1 MITGKKINVFIMCML
16 VVAVIFTGLIV
27 LIPKT
32 PGEAAQSAQ
41 PEYAGNV
48 FDKDRITEIDIKV
61 DETQWQKM
69 LDSAQEEYISCDLT
83 INGSTISTVGI
94 RPKGNSSLATVARSD
109 SDRFSFK
116 FEFDHYIDGQT
127 FMGLDKMVINNV
139 QSDATYM
146 KDYLSYDLMTYI
158 GVKTPL
164 FAYADVTVNGKDW
177 GLYVAVE
184 AIEEAFAQRNYGSA
198 YGRIYKPESMEMGAG
213 MGGGIGAGGGRN
225 GGTAGNW
232 GERQAPPEIDN
243 AAPDNTLPDKADL
256 NNAERDNTAP
266 NTEQDKAGPNNT
278 TPNNAE
284 PDNAGQDSAAQGNG
298 GNGTANRNSTNK
310 GQFRQQNGGGGG
322 MGGFGGNGPSG
333 GTDLKYTDDNIS
345 SYSNIFDNEVFKG
358 SKDDYD
364 RVIAAIKNLNSGT
377 ELDKY
382 IDVDSTL
389 RYLAA
394 STVLVNMDS
403 YFSSMKHNYY
413 LYEEGGKLTM
423 LPWDYNLAFGGFQMN
438 SAQAAVNLP
447 IDTPVSGIEMS
458 ERPMV
463 AKLLEVDEYRE
474 KYHEYLKQIVDEYF
488 QSGKF
493 QQTIDKVDLLISESV
508 KNDATAFYTQEQYTK
523 AVQTLKEFGR
533 LRALSISGQLDGSI
547 PSTSETQKDAS
558 DKLIDAAS
566 INLSTMGSQGGG
578 GMGGGRVQPGNQPS
592 ANGQA
597 GEQQNEMQ
605 LPPGE
610 NETQDDFQPPD
621 GMQPPDGF
629 EPPDGGGPPGNMQG
643 LDRPGEVNQG
653 RNGMQP
659 GGFGMAGPAGMQQSG
674 GGLAV
679 GSNLAILAGSV
690 VFLAAGLVFAMRFK
704 RNKYF

>member
-1 MITGKKINVFIMCML
+1 MITGKKINVFIMSML

-32 PGEAAQSAQ
+32 PGEGVQPAQ

-48 FDKDRITEIDIKV
+48 FNKDRITEIDIKV

-164 FAYADVTVNGKDW
+164 FVYADVMVNGKDW

-184 AIEEAFAQRNYGSA
+184 AIEEAFAQRNYGSD
-198 YGRIYKPESMEMGAG
+198 YGRLYKPESMEMGAG
-213 MGGGIGAGGGRN
+213 MGAGGGRN
-225 GGTAGNW
+225 GGNDGNW
-232 GERQAPPEIDN
+232 GARQAPPGINN
-243 AAPDNTLPDKADL
+243 AAP
-256 NNAERDNTAP
+256 NN
-266 NTEQDKAGPNNT
+266 AGPNN
-278 TPNNAE
+278 
-284 PDNAGQDSAAQGNG
+284 G
-298 GNGTANRNSTNK
+298 GNSTSNRNSSTSK
-310 GQFRQQNGGGGG
+310 GQFRQQNGGGVG

-333 GTDLKYTDDNIS
+333 GTDLKYTDDSIS

-358 SKDDYD
+358 SKDDYS

-377 ELDKY
+377 QLDKY

-403 YFSSMKHNYY
+403 YFSGMKHNYY
-413 LYEEGGKLTM
+413 LYEEDGKLTM

-438 SAQAAVNLP
+438 SAEAAVNLP
-447 IDTPVSGIEMS
+447 IDTPVSGIKMS

-508 KNDATAFYTQEQYTK
+508 KNDATAFYTQEQYAK

-533 LRALSISGQLDGSI
+533 LRALSIAGQLDGSI

-558 DKLIDAAS
+558 DKLIDTAS

-578 GMGGGRVQPGNQPS
+578 GMGGGRGQPGNQLS
-592 ANGQA
+592 ANSPA

-605 LPPGE
+605 SPPGE
-610 NETQDDFQPPD
+610 NGTQDDFQPPDGMQLPD

-629 EPPDGGGPPGNMQG
+629 EPPDGAGPPGNMQV
-643 LDRPGEVNQG
+643 LERPGEDNQG
-653 RNGMQP
+653 RNGM
-659 GGFGMAGPAGMQQSG
+659 
-674 GGLAV
+674 AV

-690 VFLAAGLVFAMRFK
+690 VFLVAGLIFAVRFK

>member
-1 MITGKKINVFIMCML
+1 MITGKRINVFIICML

-32 PGEAAQSAQ
+32 SGEGVLPAQ
-41 PEYAGNV
+41 PEYADNV
-48 FDKDRITEIDIKV
+48 FNKNRITEIDIKV

-69 LDSAQEEYISCDLT
+69 LDSAQEEEYISCDLT

-109 SDRFSFK
+109 SDRYSFK
-116 FEFDHYIDGQT
+116 FEFDHYIKGQT
-127 FMGLDKMVINNV
+127 YMGLDKMVINNV

-184 AIEEAFAQRNYGSA
+184 AIEEAFAQRNYGSD
-198 YGRIYKPESMEMGAG
+198 YGMLYKPESMEMGAG
-213 MGGGIGAGGGRN
+213 AGGGMGAGGGRN
-225 GGTAGNW
+225 GGNAGNE
-232 GERQAPPEIDN
+232 GERQAQPGQN
-243 AAPDNTLPDKADL
+243 NVSQDNTMPD
-256 NNAERDNTAP
+256 TVAP
-266 NTEQDKAGPNNT
+266 NNSGQQNKA
-278 TPNNAE
+278 AR
-284 PDNAGQDSAAQGNG
+284 DNG
-298 GNGTANRNSTNK
+298 GNATDGNGKDQATVTDKTADTDKTAATDKSNSGVNN
-310 GQFRQQNGGGGG
+310 GQLRQPNGGRGG
-322 MGGFGGNGPSG
+322 MGGFGRNGPSG

-345 SYSNIFDNEVFKG
+345 SYSSIFDNEVFKS
-358 SKDDYD
+358 SKEDYK
-364 RVIAAIKNLNSGT
+364 RVITALKNLNSGT

-382 IDVDSTL
+382 IDVDATL

-394 STVLVNMDS
+394 STLLVNMDS
-403 YFSSMKHNYY
+403 YFSGMKHNYY
-413 LYEEGGKLTM
+413 LYEEDGKLTM

-474 KYHEYLKQIVDEYF
+474 KYHEYLKQLVDEYF

-493 QQTIDKVDLLISESV
+493 QQTVDRANLLISDYV
-508 KNDATAFYTQEQYTK
+508 KNDATAFYTHEQYSK
-523 AVQTLKEFGR
+523 AVQAIKEFGR
-533 LRALSISGQLDGSI
+533 LRALSIEGQLDGSI
-547 PSTSETQKDAS
+547 PSMTETQKAAA
-558 DKLIDAAS
+558 DKLIDAS
-566 INLSTMGSQGGG
+566 SLNLSTMGSQGGG
-578 GMGGGRVQPGNQPS
+578 GMGGGRGQPGNQSS
-592 ANGQA
+592 ANGTQDQFQPPD
-597 GEQQNEMQ
+597 GMQ
-605 LPPGE
+605 L
-610 NETQDDFQPPD
+610 PD

-629 EPPDGGGPPGNMQG
+629 EPPSGAVLPGNIQGFYGGGE
-643 LDRPGEVNQG
+643 DNQG
-653 RNGMQP
+653 RNGMQKE
-659 GGFGMAGPAGMQQSG
+659 GFGWAGAAGPQQASNSI
-674 GGLAV
+674 A
-679 GSNLAILAGSV
+679 SRQNLAILAGCGIFMV
-690 VFLAAGLVFAMRFK
+690 AGLIFAMTFK